1 LLVKKLGDLS
11 PPTTQEGDDQLEF
24 YAQHFERP
32 LTKEKMEALTVLIEL
47 GQQKSKKKRG
57 RLTKVE

>member
-1 LLVKKLGDLS
+1 M
-11 PPTTQEGDDQLEF
+11 ELEF
-24 YAQHFERP
+24 YAQHFEHL

-57 RLTKVE
+57 KLTKVESRNIQE